1 MLKDLEKML
10 KGVSEN
16 RTFLAVLTVLLT
28 LYVVFSAPKLPEVLR
43 RLFELPVF
51 RFLVLFLVA
60 YFAKYRNPTI
70 ALVVALAFLFVTNLL
85 SEGRLLESYNNI
97 AQYES
102 FKQRVENFEDEE
114 DEDEFEEE
122 EEEEE
127 EAEDEAEAEAEEEVK
142 GDESSNMFGSCNC
155 AKWSCENR
163 KNGEEDAEEESA
175 FSNYQR
181 RLATGSR

>member
-70 ALVVALAFLFVTNLL
+70 ALVVSLAFLFVTNLL

-102 FKQRVENFEDEE
+102 FKQRVENFEDDE
-114 DEDEFEEE
+114 DDEEDEFEEE
-122 EEEEE
+122 DEEEEVE
-127 EAEDEAEAEAEEEVK
+127 EEGEAEEEVK
-142 GDESSNMFGSCNC
+142 GEEHSHMFGNCNC
-155 AKWSCENR
+155 AKWSCENK
-163 KNGEEDAEEESA
+163 KNGEEEVDEESG

-181 RLATGSR
+181 RLATGSG

>member
-70 ALVVALAFLFVTNLL
+70 ALVVSLAFLFVTNLL

-102 FKQRVENFEDEE
+102 FKQRVENFEDDEE
-114 DEDEFEEE
+114 DEEDEFEEE
-122 EEEEE
+122 DEEEEVE
-127 EAEDEAEAEAEEEVK
+127 EEGEAEEEVK
-142 GDESSNMFGSCNC
+142 GEEHSNVGN
-155 AKWSCENR
+155 
-163 KNGEEDAEEESA
+163 
-175 FSNYQR
+175 
-181 RLATGSR
+181 

>member
-70 ALVVALAFLFVTNLL
+70 ALVVSLAFLFVTNLL

-102 FKQRVENFEDEE
+102 FKQRVENFEDDEE
-114 DEDEFEEE
+114 DEEDEFEEE
-122 EEEEE
+122 DEEEEVE
-127 EAEDEAEAEAEEEVK
+127 EEGEAEEEVK
-142 GDESSNMFGSCNC
+142 GEEHSHMFGNCNC
-155 AKWSCENR
+155 AKWSCEDK
-163 KNGEEDAEEESA
+163 KNGEEDAEEESG

-181 RLATGSR
+181 RLATGSN

>member
-51 RFLVLFLVA
+51 RFIVLFLVA
-60 YFAKYRNPTI
+60 YFAKYRNQTI

-102 FKQRVENFEDEE
+102 FKQRVENFEDEDE
-114 DEDEFEEE
+114 EDEFEEDE
-122 EEEEE
+122 EEEEVE
-127 EAEDEAEAEAEEEVK
+127 EEGEAEEEVK
-142 GDESSNMFGSCNC
+142 GDEPSHMFGNCNC
-155 AKWSCENR
+155 AKWSCEDK
-163 KNGEEDAEEESA
+163 KNGEEEAEEESG